1 MATNKTIRF
10 GEYTATQI
18 LRDALRRRGL
28 KDEVTDVVREDFIAS
43 CFLESTREKKSLNQN
58 RTSGRNR
65 NENSS
70 TAPQADLYS
79 RIAMALEELGLPEC
93 GKDTFRNVESTD
105 FACRY
110 VTDYLPI
117 IVVGNL
123 RDWSDQAFIYVI
135 DKTFW
140 KRLIAETE
148 ESKQVVVSDF
158 IDVIKDWQEN
168 SDRYLQEIEGA
179 IRKVDKRHKVAKMG
193 ETTRTAIIA
202 MRMEQEGF
210 AYLIEERPK
219 TTILRIRLARQK
231 YISFTLQ
238 HSDFTSQLDS
248 AVSVARRMNGAAK
261 SNDSDVKITESENT
275 MYMNW
280 KGANEL

>member
-18 LRDALRRRGL
+18 LRDALKRRGL

-43 CFLESTREKKSLNQN
+43 CFLESTRGKKSLNQY

-93 GKDTFRNVESTD
+93 DKDTFRNIESTD
-105 FACRY
+105 FVCRH

-148 ESKQVVVSDF
+148 ESKQVVVNDF
-158 IDVIKDWQEN
+158 IDVIKDWHEN

-193 ETTRTAIIA
+193 ETTHTAIIA

-238 HSDFTSQLDS
+238 HSDFANQLDS

-261 SNDSDVKITESENT
+261 PNDSNVKITESENT